1 MTPRRSSFA
10 LAAVACILQVSAL
23 ACGTRSWLPGGGDEE
38 TTDTITP
45 PTPTGGAD
53 AANEATAARDAGAAA
68 DVIGPLPVA
77 CDLGAAVAEPSIEL
91 VSFPANNANAPGLVT
106 VDSAGTPPRVAV

>member
-10 LAAVACILQVSAL
+10 LAAGACILQVSAL

-45 PTPTGGAD
+45 PTPTGGA
-53 AANEATAARDAGAAA
+53 
-68 DVIGPLPVA
+68 
-77 CDLGAAVAEPSIEL
+77 EPSIEL

-106 VDSAGTPPRVAV
+106 VDSAGTPPRVAVQVFRSDGNGFVHPDI